1 MWSKNIIFMILKSFI
16 PHNGYVY
23 IYVYIYIDFKISAL
37 LAQFLCG

>member
-16 PHNGYVY
+16 PHNEYVY
-23 IYVYIYIDFKISAL
+23 IFFDFKISAL